1 MTCGLMG
8 GTFDPVHL
16 GHVQIATN
24 ALDELKLD
32 RLLFLPDGDPPH
44 KRPIASGVQRL
55 EMLRLICL
63 EDSRFEV
70 TDMELR
76 RRGTTYTVD
85 TLRKLKE
92 LRPRDELIYL
102 IGSDTL
108 YLFPTWHTA
117 QDVAKLCRMA
127 VVLRPGDDLTGV
139 INMQQE
145 LLQNYGLYSCLLSK
159 PGLPISSSMVR
170 DALQNGE
177 SIRKLVPALVADY
190 IEEERLYQVA
200 AKAAEIKD

>member
-1 MTCGLMG
+1 MICGLIG

-16 GHVQIATN
+16 GHIQIAKC

-44 KRPIASGVQRL
+44 KKPIASGPQRL
-55 EMLRLICL
+55 TMLRLACR

-70 TDMELR
+70 SDMELKR
-76 RRGTTYTVD
+76 QGTTYTVD

-92 LRPRDELIYL
+92 LQPLEELVYL

-108 YLFPTWHTA
+108 ALFPTWRTA
-117 QDVAKLCRMA
+117 EDVARLCRMA
-127 VVLRPGDDLTGV
+127 VVLRPGDDQEKIIIL
-139 INMQQE
+139 QQGLE
-145 LLQNYGLYSCLLSK
+145 QRYGLHSCLLSQ

-177 SIRKLVPALVADY
+177 GISGLVPKLVAEY
-190 IEEERLYQVA
+190 IDRQGLY
-200 AKAAEIKD
+200 KA

>member
-1 MTCGLMG
+1 MRSGLMG
-8 GTFDPVHL
+8 GTFDPIHL
-16 GHVQIATN
+16 GHLDIARA
-24 ALDELKLD
+24 ALEELKLD
-32 RLLFLPDGDPPH
+32 RVIFLPDGDPPH
-44 KRPIASGVQRL
+44 KLPCAAGTQRL
-55 EMLRLICL
+55 RMAELAC
-63 EDSRFEV
+63 EDNPGFEV
-70 TDMELR
+70 SDMELR
-76 RRGTTYTVD
+76 RPGTTYTVD

-170 DALQNGE
+170 DALQ
-177 SIRKLVPALVADY
+177 
-190 IEEERLYQVA
+190 RLT
-200 AKAAEIKD
+200 K